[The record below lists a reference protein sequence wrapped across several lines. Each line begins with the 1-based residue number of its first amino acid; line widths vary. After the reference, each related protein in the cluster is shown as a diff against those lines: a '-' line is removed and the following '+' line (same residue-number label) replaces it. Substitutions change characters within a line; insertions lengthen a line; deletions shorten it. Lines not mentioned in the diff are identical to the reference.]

1 MKLALKM
8 IMLFIFAVVAVTLM
22 ASHFPGPIFTV
33 GGMGLL
39 CIGGIMIAGVRWIA
53 RPLQL
58 LTEKMER
65 VGQGDFSS
73 DLEIHSN
80 DELGQLSLAV
90 NQMCEKLRKQQA
102 TIEHETNQRIET
114 LGQLRHADRLKTVG
128 QLAAGFAHE
137 VGTPLNVISGRAE
150 LILSNTSIEPELL
163 TKHAKAIKDES
174 ERISQIIKKLLEFAR
189 RSPSQKTTGDLRTV
203 IERSADL
210 IRPLT
215 EKRKVSLNTD
225 LPQSPAQASF
235 DFNQFQQVLMNLIDN
250 AVDASSEGQTVDIIL
265 KRRTNDDLW
274 AIQIVDHGSG
284 IASDLHGDIFQPF
297 FTTKDVGSGTGLGL
311 SVVHGIVEDHDGTI
325 RCESEVDLGTT
336 ITVEIP
342 AIV

>member
-1 MKLALKM
+1 MKLALKL
-8 IMLFIFAVVAVTLM
+8 ILLFILAVVAVTLM
-22 ASHFPGPIFTV
+22 ASNFPGPIFTV

-39 CIGGIMIAGVRWIA
+39 SIGVIMIAGVRWIA

-73 DLEIHSN
+73 DLAIHSN

-90 NQMCEKLRKQQA
+90 NQMCDRLRKQQA

-114 LGQLRHADRLKTVG
+114 LEQLRHADRLKTVG

-150 LILSNTSIEPELL
+150 MILSGTSVPAEQL
-163 TKHAKAIKDES
+163 TKHAIAIKDES

-189 RSPSQKTTGDLRTV
+189 RSPSQKTEGDLRSV

-215 EKRKVSLNTD
+215 EKRRVNLNTD
-225 LPQSPAQASF
+225 LPNFPATASF

-265 KRRTNDDLW
+265 KRRTSDDLW

-284 IASDLHGDIFQPF
+284 IAADSKDDIFQPF
-297 FTTKDVGSGTGLGL
+297 FTTKPVGSGTGLGL
-311 SVVHGIVEDHDGTI
+311 SIVHGIVEEHEGSI

-342 AIV
+342 ALN